1 MRDIPRRCVEAFP
14 TASTPASAAG
24 GPRIASAA
32 RFHRPLVCRKRCES
46 SGAPTPCARVLA
58 LMHARAHLNGRRR
71 GEQPI
76 VHGIRK
82 LIEEAAPQ
90 GAMHDRAGLGMLLD
104 HLQDS
109 LDIREEVLAQPGPRR
124 GIPRVRIRHI
134 VSSECRELDSPDHDP
149 PRRTLRL
156 TSSHV
161 RSPTSLTSASR
172 SSSNSRCQSG
182 TGTLSGD
189 ATKLAHASSISRIR
203 SSGGSCSTWS
213 RIGGDAIRRKLLRTS
228 CPRNCRRRAGRLAK
242 RTLARS
248 DGRVVADGGAAVLY
262 LPLTP
267 FVLRQRSKQN
277 AVGRA
282 TPACRTPP
290 RADSSNVP
298 LAVCRLNKSVDERS
312 RLQHCDAAPA
322 GHTQ

>member
-1 MRDIPRRCVEAFP
+1 
-14 TASTPASAAG
+14 
-24 GPRIASAA
+24 
-32 RFHRPLVCRKRCES
+32 
-46 SGAPTPCARVLA
+46 
-58 LMHARAHLNGRRR
+58 MHARAHLNGRRR

-149 PRRTLRL
+149 PRCALRL

-161 RSPTSLTSASR
+161 RSPTSLTSASL

-189 ATKLAHASSISRIR
+189 AAKLAHASSISRIR

-213 RIGGDAIRRKLLRTS
+213 RIGGDAIRMKLLRTS
-228 CPRNCRRRAGRLAK
+228 CPRKRRRRAGRLAK

-248 DGRVVADGGAAVLY
+248 DGRVVADGGAEVSRGCRISPGRGRCGNGTGCDATGLLCRACVV
-262 LPLTP
+262 
-267 FVLRQRSKQN
+267 VLR
-277 AVGRA
+277 
-282 TPACRTPP
+282 PCR
-290 RADSSNVP
+290 
-298 LAVCRLNKSVDERS
+298 
-312 RLQHCDAAPA
+312 APA
-322 GHTQ
+322 MARDTSLDTNPRCHRPATRRTSRRAGTRRQ